1 MPRIFLAFTLA
12 VMAGA
17 AQAQVVVV
25 DCGGATGIHGVS
37 SALRADPADG
47 FEQFLG
53 KEVIPS
59 VILDDNLRPVLALR
73 SARGEWNVIDRR
85 GYDSQQSGSVLTFLV
100 REGVTSGAMQYDV
113 ATKRFFHAA
122 SDIKRGVLF
131 ARFAQCD

>member
-1 MPRIFLAFTLA
+1 MIRMTLALTLAFL
-12 VMAGA
+12 AGA
-17 AQAQVVVV
+17 AHAQVVVV

-37 SALRADPADG
+37 SVLRDDPANG

-59 VILDDNLRPVLALR
+59 VILDDNLRPALALR
-73 SARGEWNVIDRR
+73 SAGGVWNVIERR
-85 GYDSQQSGSVLTFLV
+85 GYDSSQSGSVLTFLF

-122 SDIKRGVLF
+122 TDIKRGVLF
-131 ARFAQCD
+131 SRFAQCE